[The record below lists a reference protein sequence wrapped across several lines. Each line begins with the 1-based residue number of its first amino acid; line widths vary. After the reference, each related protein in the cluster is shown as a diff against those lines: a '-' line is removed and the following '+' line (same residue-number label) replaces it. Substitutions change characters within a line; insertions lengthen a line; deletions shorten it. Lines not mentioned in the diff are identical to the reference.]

1 MGHQV
6 CYPDEDR
13 AKPGPM
19 DYLMGAPSQEKD
31 LIWTLRDTKEDGPIK
46 PTTGICPTY
55 PGLTPVFLSHHKGLV
70 QSKSALVCMCGL
82 TQLTQH
88 RAQRPG
94 FPHLQSVP
102 SQLIIHDNQALQA
115 LHTAL
120 YWHLPLSP
128 DSEYLSSPQLEIREG
143 LNGMGDV

>member
-55 PGLTPVFLSHHKGLV
+55 PGLTPVFLFPPQGSGPIQKCTSLHVWLNTAHPAQGTEAGFPPSSECALSAHH
-70 QSKSALVCMCGL
+70 
-82 TQLTQH
+82 T
-88 RAQRPG
+88 RRPG
-94 FPHLQSVP
+94 TPG
-102 SQLIIHDNQALQA
+102 
-115 LHTAL
+115 TAHGTL
-120 YWHLPLSP
+120 LAPA
-128 DSEYLSSPQLEIREG
+128 PQP
-143 LNGMGDV
+143 